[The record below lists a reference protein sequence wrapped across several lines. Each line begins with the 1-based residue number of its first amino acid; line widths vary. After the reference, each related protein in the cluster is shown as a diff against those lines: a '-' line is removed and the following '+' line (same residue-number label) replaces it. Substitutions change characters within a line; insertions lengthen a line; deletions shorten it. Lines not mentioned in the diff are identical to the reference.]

1 MDKIEMV
8 WREKFG
14 GGGVRLGYW
23 TRLYVSRSGLARVCE
38 FRVCLVGGFLSNF
51 GVTTNT
57 GGVLRTSITIQE
69 LEILTL

>member
-1 MDKIEMV
+1 MMEDVGWIRLK
-8 WREKFG
+8 WSGGRNL

-23 TRLYVSRSGLARVCE
+23 TRLYVSQSGLAPVGE

-57 GGVLRTSITIQE
+57 GGVRVQLFKN
-69 LEILTL
+69 LKY